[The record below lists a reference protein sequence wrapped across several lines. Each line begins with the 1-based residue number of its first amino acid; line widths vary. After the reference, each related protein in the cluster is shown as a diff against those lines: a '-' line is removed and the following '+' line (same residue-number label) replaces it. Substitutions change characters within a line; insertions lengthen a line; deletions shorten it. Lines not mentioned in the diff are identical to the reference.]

1 LPLLIVS
8 LALSANAEP
17 ADWLAPD
24 ALVLN
29 PPTASIQKWLAR
41 MSGSIKYAF
50 MFLAPI
56 LCRLVAIVR
65 ARERFEPIS
74 LSEK

>member
-17 ADWLAPD
+17 ADWLASD
-24 ALVLN
+24 ALVLD
-29 PPTASIQKWLAR
+29 ASNSLYSKMVGR

-56 LCRLVAIVR
+56 LWRLVAIVG
-65 ARERFEPIS
+65 ARERFKPIS
-74 LSEK
+74 IFEM

>member
-50 MFLAPI
+50 MLLAPI
-56 LCRLVAIVR
+56 L
-65 ARERFEPIS
+65 
-74 LSEK
+74 